1 MMDQELELLFFKGCP
16 TGALGYKGG
25 DIYLDE
31 IEKEILADID
41 FYDESGG
48 GITISGKEFQ

>member
-1 MMDQELELLFFKGCP
+1 MMAQELELLFFKGCP
-16 TGALGYKGG
+16 TGALGYEGG

-41 FYDESGG
+41 FYDEFGG
-48 GITISGKEFQ
+48 GITISGKKFQ